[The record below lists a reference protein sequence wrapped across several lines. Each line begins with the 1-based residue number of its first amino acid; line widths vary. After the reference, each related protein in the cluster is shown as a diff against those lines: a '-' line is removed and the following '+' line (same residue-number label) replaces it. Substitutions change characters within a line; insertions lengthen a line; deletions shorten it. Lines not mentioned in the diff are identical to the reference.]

1 MELTVEML
9 MNYLNNEIK
18 KNPKLKD
25 CPITVFDS
33 FKHTWFFP
41 RTVEFINYTG
51 EEEDCELQFS
61 FY

>member
-1 MELTVEML
+1 MELTVAML

-25 CPITVFDS
+25 CPITMFDLVEQAWS
-33 FKHTWFFP
+33 YP
-41 RTVEFINYTG
+41 RTVEFINCTG

-61 FY
+61 F